1 MEQDLRYERHCKLPA
16 VSFSTNKHLHERNI
30 TYHSLLCV
38 IDVGG
43 VEECYTHTDHLQF
56 SRKAYYSFF
65 EKIVHYGLLIS
76 KRLARDCF
84 VQKNKN
90 DSNS

>member
-1 MEQDLRYERHCKLPA
+1 MLEEFEVA
-16 VSFSTNKHLHERNI
+16 
-30 TYHSLLCV
+30 
-38 IDVGG
+38 
-43 VEECYTHTDHLQF
+43 EECYTHTDHLQF

-90 DSNS
+90 ESIADNGV